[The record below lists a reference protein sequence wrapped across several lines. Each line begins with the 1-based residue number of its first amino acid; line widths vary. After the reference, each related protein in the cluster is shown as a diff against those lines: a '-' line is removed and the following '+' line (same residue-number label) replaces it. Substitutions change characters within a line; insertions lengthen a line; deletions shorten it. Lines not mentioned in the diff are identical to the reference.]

1 MTYEEFLNKVNLLD
15 QQEYIEYL
23 SSVGIYAYGELLS
36 RLFNNNFH
44 RYDGVDKTVLTDL
57 NKRIILFKWEVGG
70 SSGGNCWNDNKP
82 TPYFTGESEEEIVK
96 LLEIYEKICPSI
108 SWLVGV
114 KINSELKKREDYISY
129 EYYGNNTTYR
139 YVYIKL
145 KDLYEFLKEKKV
157 IE

>member
-70 SSGGNCWNDNKP
+70 SSGGSSGGSTSSPSPPAGGLGGCSED
-82 TPYFTGESEEEIVK
+82 EEEEGEEGTSTFDQSCVG
-96 LLEIYEKICPSI
+96 YSI
-108 SWLVGV
+108 ITSYFLVA
-114 KINSELKKREDYISY
+114 
-129 EYYGNNTTYR
+129 
-139 YVYIKL
+139 
-145 KDLYEFLKEKKV
+145 LY
-157 IE
+157 